1 MDRQRRER
9 FAAGDRSTLGDVY
22 REFGKP
28 IYSLAYRILGD
39 HGLSEEVVQ
48 VTLLNAWRGSGRFDP
63 EREIAPWLYTIARRA
78 AIDIHRREKRHPD
91 SGDPETDIAV
101 LPPSLDQTW
110 EAWQVHIALN
120 EITEEEREIVR
131 CTHFLGMTHEQTAEH
146 LEIPVGTVKSR
157 SHRAHARLAAL
168 LSHLEEATA

>member
-9 FAAGDRSTLGDVY
+9 FAAGDRSSLRDVY
-22 REFGKP
+22 GEFGRP

-39 HGLSEEVVQ
+39 HGLAEEVVQ
-48 VTLLNAWRGSGRFDP
+48 VTFLNAWRGAGRFDP
-63 EREIAPWLYTIARRA
+63 TRDMAPWLYTIARRA
-78 AIDIHRREKRHPD
+78 AIDIYRRERRHPVSSEAD
-91 SGDPETDIAV
+91 TDIAV
-101 LPPSLDQTW
+101 LPTSLDQTW
-110 EAWQVHIALN
+110 EAWQVHLALN

-146 LEIPVGTVKSR
+146 LGIPIGTVKSR
-157 SHRAHARLAAL
+157 SHRAHSRLAGL